1 VETWPSALA
10 AAMAKWDPSGILR
23 QEIDVLAAAGFL
35 TLLHLMLRRFFGIMG
50 ARCAAYNGKTLPHP
64 KAA

>member
-1 VETWPSALA
+1 
-10 AAMAKWDPSGILR
+10 MAKWDPSGILR